1 MYGLCRMGVVKVVK
15 NLKHTFNPMILK
27 KNSCSLDYDSCLWAH
42 FYVKW
47 SALSSSHKARRSSMI
62 WVFIKD
68 WDEKSLSIRK
78 EMPHRSLFCCR
89 CLNTWSKMALQPC
102 STAFVFA
109 IIVDWFFTLCCVE
122 LSVWFPF
129 AISIAQGIYGLQDT
143 CCMLYIL
150 NHRLELNCCHIGI
163 ALYPAKFS
171 SHKMDRIVISVLS
184 CSKNLAWFPAVT
196 GSWLKICENCKYS
209 IISTFWI
216 GSKNNFSIPIFSS
229 FTQIYLLAATHK
241 LVSSSLQ

>member
-1 MYGLCRMGVVKVVK
+1 MYGLCGMGVVKVVK
-15 NLKHTFNPMILK
+15 NLKHTFHPMILK

-47 SALSSSHKARRSSMI
+47 SALSSPHKARLSSMI

-143 CCMLYIL
+143 CYMLCIL
-150 NHRLELNCCHIGI
+150 NHRLKLNCCHMGT
-163 ALYPAKFS
+163 ALYPLKSS
-171 SHKMDRIVISVLS
+171 SHKMDRVGDFSVVLFQEPG
-184 CSKNLAWFPAVT
+184 LIPLPVT
-196 GSWLKICENCKYS
+196 GSWLKIFENCKYS
-209 IISTFWI
+209 IISTFWT

-229 FTQIYLLAATHK
+229 FTQI
-241 LVSSSLQ
+241 